1 MPRRDRQRR
10 RDRSKGGPVR
20 IILLGLGVI
29 ASVAVIGALV
39 GIGWIVS
46 VANSAPDLSRL
57 KPKDPG
63 ENSTIYAADGT
74 RLGVVQ
80 ADILRKPIPSS
91 SIPAVMKQATVAIED
106 KRFYEHGGV
115 DFEGIVRA
123 AVKNLESDETV
134 QGGSTLT
141 MQLIKNLYTEDRT
154 RQGIEGYKRKIRE
167 AKLAEDLENVHPGR
181 TGKNWVLTKY
191 LNTVPY
197 GTVGGQEAVGVQAA
211 ARIFFNKRAH
221 ELTLPEAA
229 LLAGLPQAPTDYNPY
244 LHLRKA
250 TQRRNEVLRQMLGS
264 HDITAAQYQDA
275 LDTPVELHRSN
286 YYRERRENYFFDYVR
301 KELVR
306 RYGRETVRQG
316 GLKVYTTVDL
326 RLQRLARAAIAS
338 NLNQPN
344 SPSSAVVSIDPK
356 TGYIKAMASSSNYG
370 DSKFN
375 LATQA
380 KRQPGST
387 FKMIVLMD
395 ALRRGVDINKTSYV
409 SKYLNFIDPATKAHI
424 DVHVAEGH
432 ESNKPKSL
440 FEAVVSSD
448 NTVFQQLDLDLG
460 PKTVTQTARD
470 MGITSH
476 LDSYP
481 AEALGG
487 LTYGVSPLEMARAYV
502 TINDGGKRIKPISIT
517 KVVFPD
523 GRVDT
528 SLSRRQT
535 KKVFTDGQTYEAIQA
550 MKANVARGTGT
561 RANLGFCPTAGKT
574 GTTNDFTD
582 AWFNGMTSNLNTVV
596 WVGFPGTT
604 TSMTNVPWRDGGGE
618 MFGGN
623 APASIF
629 HDFMTSAIDRK
640 ACHDW
645 PKPQV
650 PFVGTPFF
658 GKYAVSGAPSSTPDG
673 QDQTTTTPTTPGSS
687 TAPAVPDATTP
698 QNGKDGGG
706 TGNGGTK
713 YPPQAYESPPQGA
726 PAAPKGTAPAAG
738 ATPTTP

>member
-1 MPRRDRQRR
+1 M
-10 RDRSKGGPVR
+10 R
-20 IILLGLGVI
+20 ILLLGLGV
-29 ASVAVIGALV
+29 VAAVGVIGALV

-46 VANSAPDLSRL
+46 VANSAPDLSKL
-57 KPKDPG
+57 KAKDPG

-91 SIPAVMKQATVAIED
+91 SIPDVMKQATVAIED

-123 AVKNLESDETV
+123 AVKNLESDQTV

-141 MQLIKNLYTEDRT
+141 MQLIKNLYTDDRT
-154 RQGIEGYKRKIRE
+154 RNGVEGYKRKIRE

-181 TGKNWVLTKY
+181 VGKNWVLTKY

-221 ELTLPEAA
+221 DLTLPEAA

-250 TQRRNEVLRQMLGS
+250 TERRNDVLRQMLGS
-264 HDITAAQYQDA
+264 RDITAAQYQDA
-275 LDTPVELHRSN
+275 LSTPVELHRST
-286 YYRERRENYFFDYVR
+286 YYRQRRENYFFDYVR

-338 NLNQPN
+338 NLDQPN

-409 SKYLNFIDPATKAHI
+409 SKYLNFIDPATKAKI

-432 ESNKPKSL
+432 ESNRPKSL

-470 MGITSH
+470 MGVTSH

-502 TINDGGKRIKPISIT
+502 DDQR
-517 KVVFPD
+517 
-523 GRVDT
+523 
-528 SLSRRQT
+528 RRQAHQADLDHQGGLPRRPRRH
-535 KKVFTDGQTYEAIQA
+535 VAEPAPDQGRLHRRPDLRGHPGHEGQRRPRHGHPRRPRLLPHRGQDRHDERLHRRLVQRDDVEPEHRGVGRLPRDDDVDDERPVAAGRRRDVRRQRPGADLARLHVERRRPQVVPRVAQA
-550 MKANVARGTGT
+550 
-561 RANLGFCPTAGKT
+561 AGPVRRHPVLRQVLRQRRPEQT
-574 GTTNDFTD
+574 
-582 AWFNGMTSNLNTVV
+582 
-596 WVGFPGTT
+596 
-604 TSMTNVPWRDGGGE
+604 RDGHGPDRDDPGRLHGPRRARHDHAAE
-618 MFGGN
+618 RQGRRRDRQRRREVP
-623 APASIF
+623 APGLRVA
-629 HDFMTSAIDRK
+629 AAGR
-640 ACHDW
+640 AGRA
-645 PKPQV
+645 PGRRPR
-650 PFVGTPFF
+650 P
-658 GKYAVSGAPSSTPDG
+658 AGAA
-673 QDQTTTTPTTPGSS
+673 PTTP
-687 TAPAVPDATTP
+687 
-698 QNGKDGGG
+698 
-706 TGNGGTK
+706 
-713 YPPQAYESPPQGA
+713 
-726 PAAPKGTAPAAG
+726 
-738 ATPTTP
+738 

>member
-20 IILLGLGVI
+20 IILLGLGVL
-29 ASVAVIGALV
+29 AAAGMIGALV

-63 ENSTIYAADGT
+63 ENSIIYAADNT

-91 SIPAVMKQATVAIED
+91 SMPDVMKQATVAIED

-123 AVKNLESDETV
+123 AVKNLESDQTV

-141 MQLIKNLYTEDRT
+141 MQLIKNLYTDDRT
-154 RQGIEGYKRKIRE
+154 RNGVEGYKRKIRE

-197 GTVGGQEAVGVQAA
+197 GTVGGQEAVGIQAA

-221 ELTLPEAA
+221 DLTLPEAA

-244 LHLRKA
+244 LHPQKA
-250 TQRRNEVLRQMLGS
+250 KERRNEVLRQMLDS
-264 HDITAAQYQDA
+264 RYITVAEYQQA
-275 LDTPVELHRSN
+275 LDSPVQLHRST
-286 YYRERRENYFFDYVR
+286 YYRQRRENYFFDYVR

-326 RLQRLARAAIAS
+326 KLQRKARQAIAS

-409 SKYLNFIDPATKAHI
+409 SKYLNFIDPVSKSKI
-424 DVHVAEGH
+424 DVHVSEGH
-432 ESNKPKSL
+432 ESNKPKTL

-502 TINDGGKRIKPISIT
+502 TINDGGTRVKPISIT

-528 SLSRRQT
+528 SLSRRQS

-582 AWFNGMTSNLNTVV
+582 AWFNGMTSNLNTTV
-596 WVGFPGTT
+596 WVGYPGTT

-623 APASIF
+623 APASIWK
-629 HDFMTSAIDRK
+629 DFMTGAVNRK
-640 ACHDW
+640 GCKEW
-645 PKPQV
+645 PQPKV
-650 PFVGTPFF
+650 PFAGAPFF
-658 GKYAVSGAPSSTPDG
+658 GKYSTSGKASTATDPTG
-673 QDQTTTTPTTPGSS
+673 TSTTPATTTPG
-687 TAPAVPDATTP
+687 APRPVTP

-706 TGNGGTK
+706 TGNGGST

-726 PAAPKGTAPAAG
+726 NPAPPAGGTGGGG
-738 ATPTTP
+738 APTTP